1 MLGTYV
7 SAALICAAS
16 MLVGR
21 ALLSLAGR
29 SGWTWLEPAVGFGAL
44 VTVSGVGARVVGHGT
59 TSTLGVLALV
69 ILAALVLW
77 RGSEGLAAGEAWRA
91 GLPVVLATGL
101 VLTLPFVV
109 TGRWGMLGVGF
120 NNDLGLHLAW
130 AEWLRS
136 GLGPEPFGGYP
147 LGPHGI
153 AVAVAAIP
161 GLSLGQAFLGEIFAI
176 GVMTGL
182 TALAAL
188 RELGPVRRTLAATLV
203 AVTYLA
209 ASYFAQGA
217 FKETAEA
224 LFVLGVALMLREA
237 GAPPG
242 GNWSRTRFALP
253 YLAVFGGTLFAY
265 SFAGLAWPVAILVLW
280 SLTRAE
286 VRRAL
291 APRAL
296 FRALWRPRT
305 LVALLALAGL
315 GVLALIGPFG
325 FGGGFNK
332 VAGSN
337 TYGPVSPIEALG
349 VWPASN
355 YRLDAA
361 GSALLPGPAA
371 AIGILAVLL
380 GALWWLRRREV
391 AVPVA
396 LGASALLYAASIP
409 TSGDYSQAKALM
421 IGAPLAMLVAI
432 RPLLT
437 EFMGRR
443 AP

>member
-242 GNWSRTRFALP
+242 AIGRAPASPSPTWRSSAAPCSPTASPASRGRSRSSCSGVSP
-253 YLAVFGGTLFAY
+253 VPRC
-265 SFAGLAWPVAILVLW
+265 AG
-280 SLTRAE
+280 R
-286 VRRAL
+286 
-291 APRAL
+291 
-296 FRALWRPRT
+296 WRPGRCS
-305 LVALLALAGL
+305 AHSG
-315 GVLALIGPFG
+315 GRGPW
-325 FGGGFNK
+325 
-332 VAGSN
+332 
-337 TYGPVSPIEALG
+337 SPC
-349 VWPASN
+349 WPSPASACW
-355 YRLDAA
+355 R
-361 GSALLPGPAA
+361 
-371 AIGILAVLL
+371 
-380 GALWWLRRREV
+380 
-391 AVPVA
+391 
-396 LGASALLYAASIP
+396 
-409 TSGDYSQAKALM
+409 
-421 IGAPLAMLVAI
+421 
-432 RPLLT
+432 
-437 EFMGRR
+437 
-443 AP
+443 